1 MIGTTILNPLEKI
14 EHNKLTASQDLVNNY
29 YNLSNNVNVKNID
42 KLMKFADIEIESL
55 LEENNTNDVDL
66 SQLLDLDIDNK
77 INNEKNF
84 IDNKSS
90 NNNLESHEKNEIN
103 IASDNILNQGKLNK
117 LDVDD
122 DNEDENL

>member
-14 EHNKLTASQDLVNNY
+14 ENNKLTASQDLVNNY
-29 YNLSNNVNVKNID
+29 YNLANNVNIKNID

-66 SQLLDLDIDNK
+66 SQLLDLDIDNR

-84 IDNKSS
+84 IDNKTD
-90 NNNLESHEKNEIN
+90 NKIIENLEKNEIN
-103 IASDNILNQGKLNK
+103 NVSENITNKGKQNK